1 MDIKTYLKRNK
12 LKISDISR
20 QAGVPYTTVNEI
32 MNGKTDIDRV
42 QIGTGLRIAE
52 ACRMDFMKF
61 YDLCKKSNSI
71 PAVSGGRI
79 LKKNKSYYLQCSL
92 PEYDG
97 EIYLCKVNPVN
108 TQFIRIWL
116 TGPSV
121 LLSRK
126 LHSKKASKRSK
137 HGQTILS
144 DEKE

>member
-1 MDIKTYLKRNK
+1 MMDIKAYLKRNK

-108 TQFIRIWL
+108 TQFIKDMADWTIR
-116 TGPSV
+116 SV
-121 LLSRK
+121 ISETAQQK
-126 LHSKKASKRSK
+126 SIKEVEAWTND
-137 HGQTILS
+137 TI
-144 DEKE
+144 